1 MKPGDL
7 VTLQPRINYS
17 MREFVL
23 GLILDIRDRRTRYL
37 GLPEAHNVDYKE
49 YKVLVMTTGRTQ
61 WFSESSLELITHE
74 KR

>member
-23 GLILDIRDRRTRYL
+23 GLILEIRDKRTRYL
-37 GLPEAHNVDYKE
+37 GLPEAHNNDYKE

-61 WFSESSLELITHE
+61 WFAESSLELFTHE

>member
-7 VTLQPRINYS
+7 VTLHPRINYS
-17 MREFVL
+17 RREFVL
-23 GLILDIRDRRTRYL
+23 GLILEIRDKRTRYL
-37 GLPEAHNVDYKE
+37 GLPEAHNIDYKE

>member
-1 MKPGDL
+1 LKPGDL

-23 GLILDIRDRRTRYL
+23 GLILEIRDKRTRYL

>member
-23 GLILDIRDRRTRYL
+23 GLILEIRDKRTRYL
-37 GLPEAHNVDYKE
+37 GLPEAHNIDYKE